1 MPNDQGGLVSS
12 ARSLDGARV
21 LVTGGAGFIGANFA
35 HRCLERFPGAHVVVL
50 DALTYAGRRE
60 NLDGLPAKSLTFVH
74 GDIRDPAAVATA
86 MAGCDFALNFAAE
99 SHVDRSIEAPGEF
112 IQTDVYGVFV
122 LCEEARRQPLARFV
136 QVSTDEVYGEVLD
149 GHATEEWPL
158 KPRSPYAASKAGG
171 DRLAHAYHETYGV
184 PVVVTRCSNNYGP
197 RQYPEKL
204 VPLFVTNAIE
214 DQSLPVYGNGK
225 NTRDWLHVDDHC
237 DALLTLLTFPG
248 IEGETFNIGAQ
259 HELDVL
265 TITDTLLGLLDKP
278 KSLVRFVE
286 DRPGHDRRYA
296 VDSSKLTRVTGWQP
310 AIPFE
315 QGIRETVQWFQA
327 NQPWWRAIKSGEF
340 RAYYERMYGQR
351 RVLGGVKA

>member
-1 MPNDQGGLVSS
+1 MTGPREAAGS
-12 ARSLDGARV
+12 RV
-21 LVTGGAGFIGANFA
+21 LVTGGAGFIGSNFVRHFLA
-35 HRCLERFPGAHVVVL
+35 RFPDSHVVVL

-60 NLDGLPAKSLTFVH
+60 NLEGIAERSLTFVR
-74 GDIRDPAAVATA
+74 GDIRDPQDVARA
-86 MAGCDFALNFAAE
+86 MAGCDYVLNFAAE
-99 SHVDRSIEAPGEF
+99 SHVDRSIETPGDF

-122 LCEEARRQPLARFV
+122 LCEEARRRKVKRFL
-136 QVSTDEVYGEVLD
+136 QVSTDEVYGEVME

-171 DRLAHAYHETYGV
+171 DRLAYAYYATYGL

-214 DQSLPVYGNGK
+214 DQPLPVYGTGK
-225 NTRDWLHVDDHC
+225 NRRDWLHVDDHC
-237 DALLTLLTFPG
+237 DALLTLLEHPG

-265 TITDTLLGLLDKP
+265 TITDTLLSLLGKP
-278 KSLVRFVE
+278 KTLVRFVE

-296 VDSSKLTRVTGWQP
+296 VDSSKLTRVTGWKP
-310 AIPFE
+310 AIAFTD
-315 QGIRETVQWFQA
+315 GIKGTVEWFRA
-327 NQPWWRAIKSGEF
+327 NEPWWRSIKSGEF

-351 RVLGGVKA
+351 KVLGVVKA

>member
-1 MPNDQGGLVSS
+1 M
-12 ARSLDGARV
+12 AERLDLSRARV
-21 LVTGGAGFIGANFA
+21 LVTGGAGFIGSNFV
-35 HRCLERFPGAHVVVL
+35 HRLLARHPGAHVVVL

-60 NLDGLPAKSLTFVH
+60 NLDGVPAAQLTFVH
-74 GDIRDPAAVATA
+74 GDIRDPAVVAKA
-86 MAGCDFALNFAAE
+86 MSGCAYVVNFAAE
-99 SHVDRSIEAPGEF
+99 SHVDRSIEKAGEF

-122 LCEEARRQPLARFV
+122 LAEEARRVNVKRFI
-136 QVSTDEVYGEVLD
+136 QVSTDEVYGEVLE
-149 GHATEEWPL
+149 GHSTEEWPL
-158 KPRSPYAASKAGG
+158 HPRSPYAASKAGG
-171 DRLAHAYHETYGV
+171 DRLAYAYWCTYGL

-204 VPLFVTNAIE
+204 VPLFITNAIE
-214 DQSLPVYGNGK
+214 DQPLPVYGTGK

-248 IEGETFNIGAQ
+248 IDGETFNIGAQ

-265 TITDTLLGLLDKP
+265 TITDTLLGLLGKP
-278 KSLVRFVE
+278 STLVRFVE

-296 VDSSKLTRVTGWQP
+296 VDSSKLARVTGWKP

-315 QGIRETVQWFQA
+315 QGIRQTVEWFQR
-327 NQPWWRAIKSGEF
+327 NHEWWRAIKSGEF

-351 RVLGGVKA
+351 KVLGEVKA